1 MKSQLFMSP
10 FLVEIEVKPMLKNK
24 QISFHPVQEHEVR
37 FNRLIFGGLPEE
49 MSGPAMRRGYIRCPL
64 STLTEER
71 QAKPN
76 VNRIVGE

>member
-1 MKSQLFMSP
+1 
-10 FLVEIEVKPMLKNK
+10 MLKNK
-24 QISFHPVQEHEVR
+24 RFSFRPIQEYDVR

>member
-1 MKSQLFMSP
+1 
-10 FLVEIEVKPMLKNK
+10 MLKNK
-24 QISFHPVQEHEVR
+24 RFSFRPIQEYDVR
-37 FNRLIFGGLPEE
+37 FNRLIFSGLPEE
-49 MSGPAMRRGYIRCPL
+49 ISERTPRRGYIRYPL